1 MARDFFANP
10 SKPSASFQRFKAA
23 HPRVEDY
30 ARFRAVGE
38 KRRESWWTWPER
50 LRNGAIETGDYD
62 ETARRYHLYVQWLAD
77 AQVSALAER
86 AGKRGPGLYLDLP
99 LGVNPDGYDVSR
111 ERDSFA
117 VGASAGAPP
126 DSFFTLGQEWG
137 FPPLHPENLR
147 ASGYRYLR
155 DVLKNHFQYA
165 GVLRIDHLMGL
176 HRSYWVPQNF
186 GATKGVYVRYPSDE
200 LYAVF
205 CLESNR
211 SKCALVG
218 EDLGTVPPEVRPAM
232 AHHNIHRLYLGQFEM
247 KPDWND
253 PFTWVQGGSVASL
266 NSHDLPTFGAFWNDV
281 DIADRQ
287 SQGLIGEEEA
297 AARARPSPSSA
308 RNCVGEVAARGAN
321 RPRRRSEMGL
331 AGVSNAHGAI
341 RRTVVCDD
349 QSGRF
354 MVVHR
359 AAEPAR
365 HDLDPAT
372 ELADESDAFFGGA
385 G

>member
-1 MARDFFANP
+1 M
-10 SKPSASFQRFKAA
+10 
-23 HPRVEDY
+23 
-30 ARFRAVGE
+30 GE

-50 LRNGAIETGDYD
+50 LRNGAIEAGDYD

-99 LGVNPDGYDVSR
+99 LGVNPDGYDVWR
-111 ERDSFA
+111 DRDSFA

-147 ASGYRYLR
+147 AQRLSL
-155 DVLKNHFQYA
+155 LKRRLKASFPVRRRLA
-165 GVLRIDHLMGL
+165 
-176 HRSYWVPQNF
+176 HRSPDGPAPFYWVPQNF

-211 SKCALVG
+211 NKCALVG

-247 KPDWND
+247 KPDRND

-266 NSHDLPTFGAFWNDV
+266 NTHDLPTFGAFWNDV

-297 AARARPSPSSA
+297 ARERDY
-308 RNCVGEVAARGAN
+308 RRRLREIGVGEAAARGAN
-321 RPRRRSEMGL
+321 RPRRRPEMGL
-331 AGVSNAHGAI
+331 AGVSDAHGAI

-349 QSGRF
+349 QPGRL

-365 HDLDPAT
+365 HDLDAAT
-372 ELADESDAFFGGA
+372 ELADESDAFSGGA